1 MFENPNTI
9 WIEVLVLVAAISF
22 VTLILARYIY
32 KKVHHIPTGDCACH
46 HINVKKILKEYHKN
60 KENL

>member
-9 WIEVLVLVAAISF
+9 WIEVLVLIAAISF
-22 VTLILARYIY
+22 VTLIVARYIY

-46 HINVKKILKEYHKN
+46 HINAKKILKEYRKS
-60 KENL
+60 KGNL